1 MPLYNLSL
9 ILMGMKQKMRIGAYF
24 SVFSTKITFFRIAW
38 SPYML
43 SHIHTLRIIFF
54 PDLHALNFIIFSKG
68 KLVDLKNDIFW
79 IHQLLGGMDGTQ
91 FLWLPLF
98 REKSYVSMRILS
110 VIYSVWSVFVF
121 AFDASFSATT
131 KWLRTKLLYAYA
143 TLGVRNCVVAA
154 SLTSSLCSWLHSNN
168 GPFKWVFHKRR
179 CFKRV

>member
-1 MPLYNLSL
+1 
-9 ILMGMKQKMRIGAYF
+9 MGMKQKMRIGAYF

-98 REKSYVSMRILS
+98 REKTYVCMRISS
-110 VIYSVWSVFVF
+110 VIYSVSVYDLYLFLHLTHLFLPQQSVCVPN
-121 AFDASFSATT
+121 SFT
-131 KWLRTKLLYAYA
+131 RTQRWAYA
-143 TLGVRNCVVAA
+143 IA
-154 SLTSSLCSWLHSNN
+154 SLLRHWPVPYVVDSTPITVHLMGLT
-168 GPFKWVFHKRR
+168 
-179 CFKRV
+179 